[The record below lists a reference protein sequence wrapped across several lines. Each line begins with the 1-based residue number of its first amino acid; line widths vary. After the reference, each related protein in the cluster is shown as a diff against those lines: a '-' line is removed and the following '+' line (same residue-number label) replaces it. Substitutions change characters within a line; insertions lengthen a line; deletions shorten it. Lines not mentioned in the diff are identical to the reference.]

1 MGCGAS
7 KTPVVEEA
15 NKPTKA
21 EPAAD
26 AGKAST
32 SPAAPAAK
40 AGTPAKSAASPAAKG
55 GGATGSTPV
64 VPLVPAAKGGAVI
77 FCLGNEACGKEEI
90 CAKVAAEVGG
100 SYLLA
105 TDLLR
110 DAVESG
116 SDEGNQL
123 AEMIKQG
130 KIVPASMTTALLT
143 AAMADKPAPYL
154 VDGFPKSLDNLG
166 SFEEA
171 VGACTLGLYFELPDD
186 EARAAMLAQGKEAE
200 LIERKL
206 RNFAT
211 QTVPITQA
219 LEGRALLR
227 KIAAADRD
235 AAMGDALAAVQA
247 LSGGAAAKPAKK
259 AAAKPAATPKKAAA
273 ASSSAAAVEVP
284 TGAAGVPIVFVLGG
298 PGAGKTAICAK
309 AVERFPSC
317 SYFAAGDLIRDEVK
331 KGTEQG
337 RAIAE
342 MIKEGKIVPTQ
353 ARRAP
358 AASPDCRGA
367 SQAPPESSRSELEPR
382 GQQQI
387 RLPHDLFSQP
397 PRRRL
402 CTMPTP
408 TSVPCLCAYAERR

>member
-154 VDGFPKSLDNLG
+154 VDGFPSR
-166 SFEEA
+166 STTSA
-171 VGACTLGLYFELPDD
+171 PSRRPS
-186 EARAAMLAQGKEAE
+186 ARARSGS
-200 LIERKL
+200 
-206 RNFAT
+206 T
-211 QTVPITQA
+211 
-219 LEGRALLR
+219 
-227 KIAAADRD
+227 
-235 AAMGDALAAVQA
+235 
-247 LSGGAAAKPAKK
+247 LSC
-259 AAAKPAATPKKAAA
+259 
-273 ASSSAAAVEVP
+273 P
-284 TGAAGVPIVFVLGG
+284 T
-298 PGAGKTAICAK
+298 T
-309 AVERFPSC
+309 
-317 SYFAAGDLIRDEVK
+317 
-331 KGTEQG
+331 
-337 RAIAE
+337 
-342 MIKEGKIVPTQ
+342 
-353 ARRAP
+353 RRAP
-358 AASPDCRGA
+358 RCW
-367 SQAPPESSRSELEPR
+367 
-382 GQQQI
+382 
-387 RLPHDLFSQP
+387 
-397 PRRRL
+397 RR
-402 CTMPTP
+402 
-408 TSVPCLCAYAERR
+408 ARRPS

>member
-21 EPAAD
+21 EPAD
-26 AGKAST
+26 SKAAA

-40 AGTPAKSAASPAAKG
+40 AETPAQPAASAAASPAAKG
-55 GGATGSTPV
+55 GAAASTPV

-116 SDEGNQL
+116 SDEGNKL

-143 AAMADKPAPYL
+143 TAMADKPAPYL

-171 VGACTLGLYFELPDD
+171 VGACTLGLYFDMPDD
-186 EARAAMLAQGKEAE
+186 KAREAMLAQGKEAE

-211 QTVPITQA
+211 QTVPITQVRRASHATAQPRPVAPGRGA
-219 LEGRALLR
+219 L
-227 KIAAADRD
+227 
-235 AAMGDALAAVQA
+235 
-247 LSGGAAAKPAKK
+247 
-259 AAAKPAATPKKAAA
+259 
-273 ASSSAAAVEVP
+273 
-284 TGAAGVPIVFVLGG
+284 
-298 PGAGKTAICAK
+298 
-309 AVERFPSC
+309 
-317 SYFAAGDLIRDEVK
+317 
-331 KGTEQG
+331 G
-337 RAIAE
+337 RAITAPLTAPSPPATTSPRHAPPLALAGARGPLAAAQNRRRRPRRRDE
-342 MIKEGKIVPTQ
+342 RRPRCRASADRRRQ
-353 ARRAP
+353 ARR
-358 AASPDCRGA
+358 R
-367 SQAPPESSRSELEPR
+367 
-382 GQQQI
+382 
-387 RLPHDLFSQP
+387 
-397 PRRRL
+397 
-402 CTMPTP
+402 
-408 TSVPCLCAYAERR
+408 